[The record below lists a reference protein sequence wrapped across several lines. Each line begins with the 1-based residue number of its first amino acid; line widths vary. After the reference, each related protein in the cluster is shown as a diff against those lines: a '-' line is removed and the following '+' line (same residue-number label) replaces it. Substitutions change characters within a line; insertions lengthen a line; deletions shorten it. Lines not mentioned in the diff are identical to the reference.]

1 MKKKSLLITTLFSI
15 NLFAVDISNVITNY
29 TNSLN
34 EVLQNKNLKALNDL
48 KFTEQDKQFI
58 NYSNNL
64 IDSNINAIT
73 NDIDGIYMNLNNYSN
88 SIQEGMSKLLEKN
101 LTLNELSLSSY
112 EDQIKSAFSEGFK
125 VEALKEISSLQIL
138 NDSQKQQLI
147 DGMNN
152 IKDIVG
158 LKNYFTSQKFD
169 YQVCGDSGCFNQ
181 KFVPENLTKKA
192 SALQN
197 AQTNTINTFDC
208 ACVSP
213 LTNAFKDIQKHIM
226 DDNLNPLYANLTSLD
241 ETIKSNIKTA
251 EAQTPLIEKS
261 NQFYAV
267 KILEAQEHLHKL
279 NILLKNEF

>member
-1 MKKKSLLITTLFSI
+1 MKKISLLLTTTLFSL
-15 NLFAVDISNVITNY
+15 NLYAADISNIVNDY

-34 EVLQNKNLKALNDL
+34 EVLQNKNLNALNDL

-64 IDSNINAIT
+64 IDSKINSIT
-73 NDIDGIYMNLNNYSN
+73 SDMDGMFINLNNYSK
-88 SIQEGMSKLLEKN
+88 SIQDEMSKLLETD

-112 EDQIKSAFSEGFK
+112 QDQIKNAFTEGFK

-138 NDSQKQQLI
+138 DDSQKQQLI

-152 IKDIVG
+152 IKDIG
-158 LKNYFTSQKFD
+158 ALKNYFASQKFD

-197 AQTNTINTFDC
+197 AQTNTLNSFAC
-208 ACVSP
+208 ACSSP
-213 LTNAFKDIQKHIM
+213 LTNAFKDIQKHII

-261 NQFYAV
+261 NQFYTV

-279 NILLKNEF
+279 NILLKIE